1 VPPEPPPNI
10 PALEASDD
18 PAAGPQTMRE
28 RMTMHASNP
37 ACSSCHQIMDP
48 IGFAL
53 EGFDAIGRERAT
65 EFGKPIDLSG
75 QLVDGQNFVG
85 PSELREALLKYKPQF
100 VQTVAERLLTYGLGR
115 GVEYYDMPVVR
126 DIVREAEQSDN
137 RFSALVLGVV
147 NSQPFQMNQRQVS
160 GLAAQ

>member
-1 VPPEPPPNI
+1 M
-10 PALEASDD
+10 S
-18 PAAGPQTMRE
+18 Q
-28 RMTMHASNP
+28 HASNP
-37 ACSSCHQIMDP
+37 SCAACHQIMDP

-53 EGFDAIGRERAT
+53 EGFDAIGQQRTT
-65 EFGKPIDLSG
+65 ELGNLLDLSG
-75 QLVDGQNFVG
+75 KLVDGQTFDG
-85 PSELREALLKYKPQF
+85 PSELRQALMKYKPQF

-126 DIVREAEQSDN
+126 DIVRDAAKEDN

-147 NSQPFQMNQRQVS
+147 QSQPFQMNQRQVS